1 MKLEG
6 LLYHAMNWDTIPS
19 FNVVNVILTSL
30 TLYNVK
36 FVIFVIQDEA
46 AEGGYRLI
54 GDVCFEE
61 AESVASAITPVP
73 GGVGPVT
80 VAMVLSNTLQS
91 ALRFFG
97 LPSDTSHTFQ

>member
-1 MKLEG
+1 MIPEG
-6 LLYHAMNWDTIPS
+6 LVHQATTWNTAPN
-19 FNVVNVILTSL
+19 FNIVNVILTSS
-30 TLYNVK
+30 TFSNIE
-36 FVIFVIQDEA
+36 FVICILQDEA

-61 AESVASAITPVP
+61 AECVASAITPVP

-97 LPSDTSHTFQ
+97 LPSNASHTFQ